1 MAIKSIFILGIAKG
15 DKRHSK
21 NDRIFDINNNDVT
34 KKLSRGALQVLQNIR
49 NEAHR
54 FAIIGQRKKIQKKQF
69 DSKLDG
75 IPGIGKNRKL
85 DILKFF
91 GGIQG
96 VLKSSTEDLTRV
108 PNISDKLATII
119 YHYLHK

>member
-1 MAIKSIFILGIAKG
+1 MLVLKHPRPFSETYSTVFRNRPGRLNEIPRGIQWTY
-15 DKRHSK
+15 SP
-21 NDRIFDINNNDVT
+21 
-34 KKLSRGALQVLQNIR
+34 
-49 NEAHR
+49 
-54 FAIIGQRKKIQKKQF
+54 RKKIQKKQF

-119 YHYLHK
+119 YHHLHK

>member
-1 MAIKSIFILGIAKG
+1 MKNNKILHITTIHK
-15 DKRHSK
+15 
-21 NDRIFDINNNDVT
+21 NNDIRIYSLNLKYDNNLITIYFSDGSELTCT
-34 KKLSRGALQVLQNIR
+34 KYHKFYIQNKYP
-49 NEAHR
+49 
-54 FAIIGQRKKIQKKQF
+54 Q
-69 DSKLDG
+69 
-75 IPGIGKNRKL
+75 KNRKL